1 MRAVPGSAA
10 ARGRHGEAQVVEMS
24 TTQTIT
30 RKTPIADLPEFLSP
44 EEFRDYVG
52 IGRSTIYDLLRRDEI
67 PHVKFGRCIRIPK
80 TALRSAQSGVK

>member
-1 MRAVPGSAA
+1 
-10 ARGRHGEAQVVEMS
+10 MS

-80 TALRSAQSGVK
+80 TALRYAQSGVK